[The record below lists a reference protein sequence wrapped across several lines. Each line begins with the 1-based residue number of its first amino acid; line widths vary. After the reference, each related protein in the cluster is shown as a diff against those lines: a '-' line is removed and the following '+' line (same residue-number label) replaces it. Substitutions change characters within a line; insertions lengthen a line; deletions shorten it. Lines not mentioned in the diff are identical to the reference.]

1 MLLVTLNFLGE
12 TMQEIYNEIK
22 STFDKILKIPMPLT
36 FNDNKIE
43 CNGIVLESLI
53 EKKGIS
59 PRDVKVYYV
68 TTINWKYGSYDEPPF
83 EDFIE
88 ICESQFSGKA
98 IVEFITA
105 CVKLE
110 VNGVFQARQD
120 EHEEKLI
127 KEFEEAEQ
135 RWALERNG
143 K

>member
-1 MLLVTLNFLGE
+1 
-12 TMQEIYNEIK
+12 MQEIYNEIK

-43 CNGIVLESLI
+43 CNGIVLESSI

-98 IVEFITA
+98 IVEFVTA

-110 VNGVFQARQD
+110 VNGVFQAIQD

-143 K
+143 MWTK

>member
-1 MLLVTLNFLGE
+1 
-12 TMQEIYNEIK
+12 MQEIYNEIK

-43 CNGIVLESLI
+43 CNGIVLESSI

-59 PRDVKVYYV
+59 PRDVKIYYV
-68 TTINWKYGSYDEPPF
+68 TIINWKYGSYDEPPF

-88 ICESQFSGKA
+88 ICESQFSGEA
-98 IVEFITA
+98 IVEFVTA

-110 VNGVFQARQD
+110 VYGAFQAIQD
-120 EHEEKLI
+120 EHEEEFRNGSKQV
-127 KEFEEAEQ
+127 KEFEEAEK

-143 K
+143 MWTI

>member
-1 MLLVTLNFLGE
+1 
-12 TMQEIYNEIK
+12 MQEIYNEIK

-43 CNGIVLESLI
+43 CNGIVLESSI

-59 PRDVKVYYV
+59 PRDVKIYYV
-68 TTINWKYGSYDEPPF
+68 TIITWKYGSYDEPPF

-98 IVEFITA
+98 IVEFVTA

-110 VNGVFQARQD
+110 VYGAFQAIQD
-120 EHEEKLI
+120 EHEEELI

-135 RWALERNG
+135 RWAIERNG

>member
-43 CNGIVLESLI
+43 CNGIVLESSI

-98 IVEFITA
+98 IVEFVTA

-110 VNGVFQARQD
+110 VNGAFQAIQD
-120 EHEEKLI
+120 QHEEKLI

-135 RWALERNG
+135 RWALER
-143 K
+143 KVM